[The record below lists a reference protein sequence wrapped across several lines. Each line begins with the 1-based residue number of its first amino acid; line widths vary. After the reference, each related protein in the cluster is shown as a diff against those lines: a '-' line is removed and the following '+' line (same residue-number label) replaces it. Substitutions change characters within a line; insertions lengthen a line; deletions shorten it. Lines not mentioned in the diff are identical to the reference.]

1 MLIYKELFWTTWLI
15 VLLVKRIVPLSK
27 ILRLLLHSG
36 ALHTD
41 KSASGL
47 LSLGQCLLDRLL
59 LDALD
64 VEAAHVA
71 GADMVRL
78 DKVREL
84 IREELVNN
92 LVVGDGSAFYS
103 QFESLELNLSPLQR
117 FWNLGA
123 VEPSVVL
130 RTSCGCGALWVGLWG
145 GRCGKLALSSDKQLL
160 GAGMLESQF
169 IELLSLRGKFLQHWR
184 KSKVGQ
190 SSINFNPFKV
200 SNRAAV

>member
-1 MLIYKELFWTTWLI
+1 M
-15 VLLVKRIVPLSK
+15 LVKRIVPLSK

-117 FWNLGA
+117 F
-123 VEPSVVL
+123 
-130 RTSCGCGALWVGLWG
+130 
-145 GRCGKLALSSDKQLL
+145 
-160 GAGMLESQF
+160 
-169 IELLSLRGKFLQHWR
+169 
-184 KSKVGQ
+184 
-190 SSINFNPFKV
+190 
-200 SNRAAV
+200 